1 MDVPFVYDR
10 YVTGKYFVGHRSEC
24 NILSN
29 LLRQGENVVIYEPPK
44 SGKMSVVQQTL
55 FQMRVSGDR
64 FDVFGVDLFNVRSSM
79 EFLLKFGNS
88 VIRAFA
94 SSPDE
99 YQMIIEKH
107 LSATCFRFD
116 VEHFASSDKVLAS
129 TGGTLSIED
138 LSAILAL
145 PGNLASEKGRKAIM
159 IVEEFQNIMDT
170 AEYYEIFKAFEAVMS
185 AGKESHRC
193 SFVLVGSSVN
203 AMKYIFEE
211 RKWFHRLV
219 EHLPLF
225 PVDEKEIVDHL
236 VKGYLLEG
244 KVLEKNDAAGAC
256 RIFKYNLWY
265 VNHFAAICNS
275 LSRGYIN
282 QGIILEALNALISIH
297 TPKFRSIVNGLTE
310 HQMSFLR
317 AALDGVVRFSATDVV
332 EKYGLNSSANVK
344 RVKDAL
350 KKKEVITFNEK
361 DEPVFL
367 DPLFEYWLDK
377 HYLERV

>member
-1 MDVPFVYDR
+1 MYDR
-10 YVTGKYFVGHRSEC
+10 YVTGKYFVGRRSEC
-24 NILSN
+24 NVLSN
-29 LLRQGENVVIYEPPK
+29 LLSHGENVVIYEPPK

-55 FQMRVSGDR
+55 FQMRMSGNR
-64 FDVFGVDLFNVRSSM
+64 FDVFGVDLYNVRSSM
-79 EFLLKFGNS
+79 SFLLKFGNS

-99 YQMIIEKH
+99 YQTIIDKY
-107 LSATCFRFD
+107 LSSTCFRFD
-116 VEHFASSDKVLAS
+116 VEQFASSDQVLIS
-129 TGGTLSIED
+129 QSQDLTMED
-138 LSAILAL
+138 ISAILAL
-145 PGNLASEKGRKAIM
+145 PGNLASQKGSKAIM
-159 IVEEFQNIMDT
+159 IVEEFQNIMNT
-170 AEYYEIFKAFEAVMS
+170 AQYYEIFKAFETVMS
-185 AGKESHRC
+185 ADKEDRRC
-193 SFVLVGSSVN
+193 SFVLIGSSVN

-211 RKWFHRLV
+211 RKWFYRLV
-219 EHLPLF
+219 EHLPLY
-225 PVDEKEIVDHL
+225 PADEKEVVDHL

-282 QGIILEALNALISIH
+282 QGIMLEALNALISIH
-297 TPKFRSIVNGLTE
+297 TPKFRSIVSGLTE
-310 HQMSFLR
+310 HQMSLLR
-317 AALDGVVRFSATDVV
+317 ATLDGVVRFSATDVV
-332 EKYGLNSSANVK
+332 EAYGLNSSANVK

-377 HYLERV
+377 HYLERQ

>member
-10 YVTGKYFVGHRSEC
+10 YVTGKYFVGRRSEC

-55 FQMRVSGDR
+55 FQMRVSGDK
-64 FDVFGVDLFNVRSSM
+64 FDVFGVDLFNVRTSVS
-79 EFLLKFGNS
+79 FLLKFGNS

-99 YQMIIEKH
+99 YQAITDRY
-107 LSATCFRFD
+107 LSNTCFRFD
-116 VEHFASSDKVLAS
+116 AEHFASLDQVLVAIGNTL
-129 TGGTLSIED
+129 TGDDI
-138 LSAILAL
+138 SAILSL
-145 PGNLASEKGRKAIM
+145 PGNLAAEKGSKAIM
-159 IVEEFQNIMDT
+159 IVEEFHNIMDT

-211 RKWFHRLV
+211 RKWFYRLV
-219 EHLPLF
+219 EHLPLY
-225 PVDEKEIVDHL
+225 PADEKEVVDHL

-244 KVLEKNDAAGAC
+244 KVLDKNDAAGVC
-256 RIFKYNLWY
+256 RIFRYNLWY
-265 VNHFAAICNS
+265 VNHFASICNS

-282 QGIILEALNALISIH
+282 QGIMLEALNTLISIH
-297 TPKFRSIVNGLTE
+297 SPKFKSIVNSLTE
-310 HQMSFLR
+310 HQMSLLR
-317 AALDGVVRFSATDVV
+317 ATLDGVIRFSATDVV